1 MESDDRIFEKLHSFC
16 MKDSIARFRSGFGKW
31 LSKKPYILSILFSS
45 ALSAQEFRT
54 GVHLINRDRVSHEIV
69 YTESMV
75 PSSKICF
82 VKKSTKTMKNGIVP
96 IPLRENVK
104 GFRILSREND
114 SQKFQT
120 VTKAVINAETVVS
133 CLSME
138 LDSITFEKKTWNQ
151 TVKDRT
157 LIIENGELVFSK
169 N

>member
-1 MESDDRIFEKLHSFC
+1 MFKNSFLICIF
-16 MKDSIARFRSGFGKW
+16 
-31 LSKKPYILSILFSS
+31 LSSSLFSN
-45 ALSAQEFRT
+45 EFRT

-69 YTESMV
+69 YIESMV

-82 VKKSTKTMKNGIVP
+82 VKKSTKAMKNGIVP

-114 SQKFQT
+114 PQKFQT
-120 VTKAVINAETVVS
+120 VTKAVIDAETLVS

-138 LDSITFEKKTWNQ
+138 LDTISFEKKTWNQ
-151 TVKDRT
+151 SVKDRT
-157 LIIENGELVFSK
+157 LIIENGELIFSK